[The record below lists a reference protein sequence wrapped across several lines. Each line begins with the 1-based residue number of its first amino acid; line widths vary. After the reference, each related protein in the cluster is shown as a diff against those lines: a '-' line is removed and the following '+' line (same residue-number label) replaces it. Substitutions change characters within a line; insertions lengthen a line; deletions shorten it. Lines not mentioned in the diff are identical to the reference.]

1 MGDIVMVMVIK
12 SLMVTTKGAK
22 SSPMEVTER
31 KDMVIGTKDTC
42 LNNRTR
48 RDTKKRDT
56 ATTNKVMNMSNNLM
70 AINDHPTD
78 TRRKVTAT
86 KRKITDISN
95 HLMED
100 TSKRG
105 MAIKTET
112 TMTTKTMGTKDHL
125 TEDTRKRITDMS
137 KKSMV
142 TTIKS
147 TDTSKRG
154 MDTNVRT
161 TAISNH
167 LTEGTKRAMITGTL
181 DTEIGVME
189 PDMDKLDT
197 EITVTNKLH
206 TQVATM
212 TPMVTR
218 KDILN
223 TLHITSTPSTHTVVI
238 TTRENME
245 ARTNLLPISTIMI
258 LE

>member
-1 MGDIVMVMVIK
+1 
-12 SLMVTTKGAK
+12 
-22 SSPMEVTER
+22 
-31 KDMVIGTKDTC
+31 
-42 LNNRTR
+42 
-48 RDTKKRDT
+48 
-56 ATTNKVMNMSNNLM
+56 
-70 AINDHPTD
+70 
-78 TRRKVTAT
+78 
-86 KRKITDISN
+86 
-95 HLMED
+95 
-100 TSKRG
+100 
-105 MAIKTET
+105 
-112 TMTTKTMGTKDHL
+112 MGTKNNL

-137 KKSMV
+137 KKNMV

-154 MDTNVRT
+154 MDINVRT

-167 LTEGTKRAMITGTL
+167 LTEGTKRAVVMAKP
-181 DTEIGVME
+181 DTEIRVME

-197 EITVTNKLH
+197 EIMVTSKLH

-212 TPMVTR
+212 IPMVTR
-218 KDILN
+218 KDTLN

>member
-1 MGDIVMVMVIK
+1 
-12 SLMVTTKGAK
+12 
-22 SSPMEVTER
+22 
-31 KDMVIGTKDTC
+31 
-42 LNNRTR
+42 
-48 RDTKKRDT
+48 
-56 ATTNKVMNMSNNLM
+56 
-70 AINDHPTD
+70 
-78 TRRKVTAT
+78 
-86 KRKITDISN
+86 
-95 HLMED
+95 
-100 TSKRG
+100 
-105 MAIKTET
+105 
-112 TMTTKTMGTKDHL
+112 MTTKTMGTKNNL
-125 TEDTRKRITDMS
+125 TEVTRKMITDMS

-147 TDTSKRG
+147 MDTSKRG

-167 LTEGTKRAMITGTL
+167 LTEGTKRAV
-181 DTEIGVME
+181 VMAKPVTE

-197 EITVTNKLH
+197 EITVTSKLH

-212 TPMVTR
+212 IPMVTR

-223 TLHITSTPSTHTVVI
+223 TLHITNTPSTHTVVI

>member
-1 MGDIVMVMVIK
+1 MG
-12 SLMVTTKGAK
+12 
-22 SSPMEVTER
+22 
-31 KDMVIGTKDTC
+31 
-42 LNNRTR
+42 
-48 RDTKKRDT
+48 
-56 ATTNKVMNMSNNLM
+56 
-70 AINDHPTD
+70 
-78 TRRKVTAT
+78 T

-100 TSKRG
+100 T
-105 MAIKTET
+105 
-112 TMTTKTMGTKDHL
+112 
-125 TEDTRKRITDMS
+125 RKRVTDIS
-137 KKSMV
+137 KKSTV

-147 TDTSKRG
+147 TDISKRG

-167 LTEGTKRAMITGTL
+167 LTEGTKRAVVMVKP
-181 DTEIGVME
+181 DTEIGAME
-189 PDMDKLDT
+189 PDTDKSDM
-197 EITVTNKLH
+197 EIMVTSKLH

-212 TPMVTR
+212 IPMVTR

>member
-1 MGDIVMVMVIK
+1 
-12 SLMVTTKGAK
+12 
-22 SSPMEVTER
+22 
-31 KDMVIGTKDTC
+31 
-42 LNNRTR
+42 
-48 RDTKKRDT
+48 
-56 ATTNKVMNMSNNLM
+56 M

-100 TSKRG
+100 T
-105 MAIKTET
+105 
-112 TMTTKTMGTKDHL
+112 
-125 TEDTRKRITDMS
+125 RKRITDMS

-147 TDTSKRG
+147 TATSKRG

-167 LTEGTKRAMITGTL
+167 LTEGTKRAMITGRP
-181 DTEIGVME
+181 DMEIRVME
-189 PDMDKLDT
+189 PDMVKLDT
-197 EITVTNKLH
+197 EITVTSKLH

-212 TPMVTR
+212 IHMVTR
-218 KDILN
+218 KDIPN

>member
-1 MGDIVMVMVIK
+1 MV
-12 SLMVTTKGAK
+12 A
-22 SSPMEVTER
+22 
-31 KDMVIGTKDTC
+31 GTKDTC

-48 RDTKKRDT
+48 RDTNKKDT
-56 ATTNKVMNMSNNLM
+56 ATTNKVMNMSNHLM

-105 MAIKTET
+105 MAIKTKT
-112 TMTTKTMGTKDHL
+112 TMTTKTMDTKNNL
-125 TEDTRKRITDMS
+125 TEDTR
-137 KKSMV
+137 
-142 TTIKS
+142 
-147 TDTSKRG
+147 KRG

-181 DTEIGVME
+181 DTDIPDMEIRVME

-197 EITVTNKLH
+197 EITVTSKLH

-212 TPMVTR
+212 IPMVTR

-223 TLHITSTPSTHTVVI
+223 TLHITNTPSTHTV
-238 TTRENME
+238 
-245 ARTNLLPISTIMI
+245 
-258 LE
+258 